1 MLASASRRAV
11 ARSSRWLRPSPA
23 FQSVPHVLGTGSFTG
38 NVGASST
45 RGLFGSSN
53 DSDDPDLYNYPK
65 AKANTIINTCDQG
78 RHHVVQRFGK
88 FSHIVEGGLY
98 FTLPIIDSIIEHDMR
113 EMTIPIT
120 PQTAVTR
127 DNVYTKLSGV
137 LFVQVIDAKK
147 ATYGIRRPLI
157 SIVKAAEAAMRNA
170 LGEMELDECFREKDK
185 LNQAVMKVCVI
196 RSIML
201 VALSEVPRGMDAIKL
216 TFGSRCWCCCGTS
229 RPRLFVKRQLHGV
242 WRPSATRSRTSTLLQ
257 KSRRR

>member
-11 ARSSRWLRPSPA
+11 ARSTRAFRPRSA
-23 FQSVPHVLGTGSFTG
+23 LTQSVPRVF
-38 NVGASST
+38 GASST

-196 RSIML
+196 GAARGTGGQYELILTRPFARTLVGMHRRSCLCWFL
-201 VALSEVPRGMDAIKL
+201 VLWD
-216 TFGSRCWCCCGTS
+216 C
-229 RPRLFVKRQLHGV
+229 PRLCVKPQRHGV
-242 WRPSATRSRTSTLLQ
+242 WKPSVTR
-257 KSRRR
+257 